1 MLIPVGL
8 DEDEVRRTPGIS
20 YAIVAINVV
29 AFVLILIDASRG
41 GTPLASLGYVPAEPT
56 WVSLFTSL
64 FVHAGILHLLG
75 NMLFFF
81 VSGPFIEDV
90 YGRPLFTL
98 LYLSA
103 GVASV
108 LTHAKMNPES
118 TIPIVGASGAI
129 SGIMG
134 AFLVR
139 LGTRRIR
146 FLWFPLPPFP
156 WRKHF
161 AMPAFVFLPLW
172 FLYQLLLASVAQ
184 GRGGVAVYAHIGG
197 FLFGAVAAIVIAV
210 SGIEKRWIHPAIE
223 KEVGYSADA
232 EFLRAIEQGDQE
244 DWESAKKTLGS
255 LLARDPKNVDV
266 RRYALE
272 VAMKSRD
279 QAGIALHGARL
290 LEMYL
295 ALREPDLA
303 RDLIHETSAAKMP
316 ARFLLHAAD
325 FVLRDGD
332 ARSAIDL
339 YLRAAEYHPT
349 DPAALRALLQAA
361 DLLRKAGDPAGA
373 RAALDRG
380 LRHPG
385 CVGEWKET
393 FVKKLSEIPAGPA
406 RPGYAT
412 GPTPSA

>member
-1 MLIPVGL
+1 MIIPVGL
-8 DEDEVRRTPGIS
+8 DQDEVRRTPGVS
-20 YAIVAINVV
+20 YAIIALNIA
-29 AFVLILIDASRG
+29 AFILLLVDAAG
-41 GTPLASLGYVPAEPT
+41 GGSPLATYGFIPAEPD
-56 WVSLFTSL
+56 WFHAVTSL
-64 FVHAGILHLLG
+64 FVHAGILHLVG

-81 VSGPFIEDV
+81 VTGPFIEDV

-139 LGTRRIR
+139 LGARRIR
-146 FLWFPLPPFP
+146 FLWIFFPPFP
-156 WRKHF
+156 WRKQF
-161 AMPAFVFLPLW
+161 AVQAFIFLPFW
-172 FLYQLLLASVAQ
+172 FLYQVLLTRVAPAL
-184 GRGGVAVYAHIGG
+184 GVAVYAHIGG
-197 FLFGAVAAIVIAV
+197 FLFGAVVAILIAV
-210 SGIEKRWIHPAIE
+210 SGIEKRFIHPAIE

-232 EFLRAIEQGDQE
+232 DFVRAIEQGDQE
-244 DWESAKKTLGS
+244 DFEGARKTLGT

-272 VAMKSRD
+272 VAINSRD
-279 QAGIALHGARL
+279 QAGIAAHGTKL

-295 ALREPDLA
+295 SLHEPDLA
-303 RDLIHETSAAKMP
+303 RNLIHETSSAKMP

-325 FVLRDGD
+325 FVLREGD
-332 ARSAIDL
+332 ARTAIDL
-339 YLRAAEYHPT
+339 YLRAADNHPT
-349 DPAALRALLQAA
+349 DPAALRALLQAS
-361 DLLRKAGDPAGA
+361 DLLRKAGDLMGA

-385 CVGEWKET
+385 CVGEWKDT
-393 FVKKLSEIPAGPA
+393 FTKKLSQL
-406 RPGYAT
+406 PGSPSKPGFAP
-412 GPTPSA
+412 GATPSA

>member
-1 MLIPVGL
+1 MIIPIGL

-20 YAIVAINVV
+20 YAIVGLNIA
-29 AFVLILIDASRG
+29 AFIFILVDAARG
-41 GTPLASLGYVPAEPT
+41 GTPLATYGFVPADPN
-56 WVSLFTSL
+56 WFHLFTSL

-81 VSGPFIEDV
+81 VTGPFIEDV

-139 LGTRRIR
+139 LGARKIR
-146 FLWFPLPPFP
+146 FLWIFLPPFP
-156 WRKHF
+156 WRKQF
-161 AMPAFVFLPLW
+161 AIQAFIFLPFW
-172 FLYQLLLASVAQ
+172 FLYQVLLANVAAAI
-184 GRGGVAVYAHIGG
+184 GVAVYAHIGG
-197 FLFGAVAAIVIAV
+197 FLFGAVFALIIAV
-210 SGIEKRWIHPAIE
+210 TGVEKRFIHPAIE
-223 KEVGYSADA
+223 REVGYSADA
-232 EFLRAIEQGDQE
+232 DFVRAIEQGDQE
-244 DWESAKKTLGS
+244 DFEGARKTLGV
-255 LLARDPKNVDV
+255 LLTRDPKNVDV

-272 VAMKSRD
+272 IAMKTRD
-279 QAGIALHGARL
+279 QAGIAAHGTRL

-295 ALREPDLA
+295 SLEESHLA
-303 RDLIHETSAAKMP
+303 RDLIHETSSAKMP

-325 FVLRDGD
+325 FVLQEGD
-332 ARSAIDL
+332 ARTAIDL
-339 YLRAAEYHPT
+339 YLRAADNNPA

-361 DLLRKAGDPAGA
+361 DLLRKAGDSMGA

-380 LRHPG
+380 LRHPA
-385 CVGEWKET
+385 CVGDWRDT
-393 FVKKLSEIPAGPA
+393 FTKKLSQLTASPG
-406 RPGYAT
+406 RPGIAP
-412 GPTPSA
+412 GATPSA